1 MILSVQGTNWKKFCW
16 SRGLSHISYKNCEM
30 NFEEYILAINQ
41 EIICIFLT
49 KIYRYELSLI
59 NCIGLNHIHPVNVL

>member
-1 MILSVQGTNWKKFCW
+1 
-16 SRGLSHISYKNCEM
+16 M